1 MITIKD
7 EDGLTPLIKLVATTN
22 PKLLVNVSLALGRCA
37 QDKETLIKIH
47 QLDGVRLIWSMLK
60 NPSEEVLMDYL
71 IDSFNHLFNH
81 NYINYRFNLA
91 PRGPSAPASRTRPT
105 LATW

>member
-1 MITIKD
+1 MYVLPLYQVANYPISQVSCHKSRPTECAKTDANVTTIKD

-47 QLDGVRLIWSMLK
+47 ELDGVRLIWSMLK
-60 NPSEEVLMDYL
+60 NPSEEV
-71 IDSFNHLFNH
+71 
-81 NYINYRFNLA
+81 
-91 PRGPSAPASRTRPT
+91 RP
-105 LATW
+105 

>member
-1 MITIKD
+1 MYVLPLYQVANYPIIQVSCHNSQPIECAKTDANVTTIKD

-47 QLDGVRLIWSMLK
+47 ELDGVRLIWSMLK
-60 NPSEEVLMDYL
+60 NPSEEV
-71 IDSFNHLFNH
+71 
-81 NYINYRFNLA
+81 
-91 PRGPSAPASRTRPT
+91 RP
-105 LATW
+105 

>member
-1 MITIKD
+1 MTTIKD

-47 QLDGVRLIWSMLK
+47 ELDGVRLIWSMLK
-60 NPSEEVLMDYL
+60 NPSEEVSHKPL
-71 IDSFNHLFNH
+71 INPLQRVSNKHGEVEREQ
-81 NYINYRFNLA
+81 NYQEYIDN
-91 PRGPSAPASRTRPT
+91 
-105 LATW
+105 

>member
-1 MITIKD
+1 MTTIKD

-47 QLDGVRLIWSMLK
+47 ELDGVRLIWSMLK
-60 NPSEEVLMDYL
+60 NPSEEVRPLPLQRVRNKMAMAL
-71 IDSFNHLFNH
+71 
-81 NYINYRFNLA
+81 YRVGKLNV
-91 PRGPSAPASRTRPT
+91 TQK
-105 LATW
+105 